1 MSSNCENECDPSH
14 CSLIGDNCK
23 LTYNESCVPL
33 DIPEDILNELV
44 DKAKDYALMHGAC
57 MRSKTAFDRDTLQF
71 APFFLLPSAFPKREF
86 ERVVKFQPIMNKL
99 IHHVAQDYEFLKK
112 CLKKTIMV
120 DDFTSRLW
128 KIYET
133 VRSEGISQPH
143 CLGLLRS
150 DYFYNVPTL
159 CAKQVETNTIASSFG
174 ALSPK
179 FGDLHRYILGELG
192 KEELLS
198 KLPENNALEALCDG
212 MIEAW
217 KIYGNPKAVVLFV
230 IEDVTYNICD
240 QRFHEFEIR
249 RQNPDVHVIRRNL
262 TEISKRGKLTDD
274 KRLIIDDKE
283 VAVVYF
289 RAGYEPAQYHT
300 DVEWDARLLIER
312 SLALKSPTISYH
324 LAGTKKVQQELAMP
338 GVLERYISEEESKL
352 LSQLFTGLYSLDLHP
367 EGDKAVEMAIEYPE
381 KYVLKPQREGGGNNI
396 YGEEIRTVLK
406 RVQHSSER
414 EAYILM
420 DRIRPPILSN
430 YVVRPHEP
438 VKLIDVVSELGIFG
452 VIIGT
457 KDKIMVNKNAGH
469 MLRTKMSTVNEGGVA
484 AGQGGLDS
492 VYLTD

>member
-112 CLKKTIMV
+112 CLKK
-120 DDFTSRLW
+120 
-128 KIYET
+128 
-133 VRSEGISQPH
+133 
-143 CLGLLRS
+143 
-150 DYFYNVPTL
+150 
-159 CAKQVETNTIASSFG
+159 
-174 ALSPK
+174 
-179 FGDLHRYILGELG
+179 YILGELG